1 MSFLVTER
9 RYLTDL
15 SNLLFPFF
23 LIITIGIICY
33 SGTFDASFTFDDI
46 PGIVEKGSIKELHD
60 LKSIWQ
66 GSTTRFLPFL
76 SFAINHHI
84 HGLSLFGYHLVNLI
98 IHILAALTV
107 YWLVRLIFTTP
118 QIKRTPLALHSK
130 NISLAVSL
138 VFVSH
143 PIETQAVTYIV
154 QRITSMAALFYM
166 LCLVLYIKARLHY
179 ELGGLRHVP
188 LYVCSITAALMAM
201 FSKEISATIP
211 FCIVAIEYFFFSP
224 SIKKIYRRLSYL
236 WPMLLTIAVVPVTYI
251 LTRAGTIE
259 RVGLAETDTISR
271 LDYLL
276 TQFNVISTY
285 IRLLFLPVRQS
296 VDYDYPIAQHFF
308 EPATF
313 ASFLLL
319 ISLFIMALAL
329 FKRYRTISFGIV
341 WFFLTLS
348 IESSVIPIRD
358 VIFEHR
364 LYLPSV
370 GVFLSAVVFIFHL
383 LRHRK
388 KILFA
393 LFSLI
398 ISLSLLATI
407 NRNIIWKRQVLLWH
421 DAVAKDNI
429 KARIMNN
436 LGVGLLNLGRID
448 LAIPYY
454 DRAVKRFP
462 EHAKNYFNRGMAHQL
477 AGNIKKAI
485 QDYTKSIELYPKY
498 HRTYFYRG
506 IAYIQMGQPE
516 KALEDMHNSI
526 KISDKNSIVFYNR
539 SCIYLDQ
546 GKYNMALEDA
556 DSAIELVKNRP
567 LYHRH
572 RALIYDNLNMYEK
585 ALNDLDMA
593 IQLDKN
599 YVNAYLLRGRI
610 FEKMKKL
617 QLAEE
622 DFKKAAEL
630 DNKYSK

>member
-166 LCLVLYIKARLHY
+166 LCLVLYIKARLYY
-179 ELGGLRHVP
+179 EQGDLRHVP

-251 LTRAGTIE
+251 LTRPETIE
-259 RVGLAETDTISR
+259 RIGLAAETDTISR

-319 ISLFIMALAL
+319 ISLFIMALVL

-421 DAVAKDNI
+421 DAVKMAPNKS
-429 KARIMNN
+429 
-436 LGVGLLNLGRID
+436 
-448 LAIPYY
+448 
-454 DRAVKRFP
+454 RA
-462 EHAKNYFNRGMAHQL
+462 Y
-477 AGNIKKAI
+477 
-485 QDYTKSIELYPKY
+485 
-498 HRTYFYRG
+498 
-506 IAYIQMGQPE
+506 
-516 KALEDMHNSI
+516 
-526 KISDKNSIVFYNR
+526 
-539 SCIYLDQ
+539 
-546 GKYNMALEDA
+546 
-556 DSAIELVKNRP
+556 
-567 LYHRH
+567 
-572 RALIYDNLNMYEK
+572 
-585 ALNDLDMA
+585 
-593 IQLDKN
+593 
-599 YVNAYLLRGRI
+599 
-610 FEKMKKL
+610 
-617 QLAEE
+617 
-622 DFKKAAEL
+622 
-630 DNKYSK
+630 